1 MKKVYISAAMAFGL
15 ALAGCNTWDG
25 MGEDVESAGD
35 AVEDATDE
43 VNDGDA

>member
-1 MKKVYISAAMAFGL
+1 MRKLVPVTLFAAIAL
-15 ALAGCNTWDG
+15 PLAGCNTWDG

-43 VNDGDA
+43 VG